1 MPFCGFASLLG
12 SSWVECHPSAIRQP
26 KDPALTLVCL
36 SSFLTKDPVCIVQA
50 TLTLH
55 CKDIVPSGKRK
66 TASDSQRHVASRIL
80 SSTFNNLQPLPTTL
94 IHIHRLS
101 SRLPTFTHFNP
112 LSTTLFWDTFW
123 GTFFCDRL
131 VSYLI
136 SLKCLLFKNISHYGS
151 FSAFLAVP
159 GSALVDLV
167 GMDGVEIS
175 EWLCVADNVIQV
187 WM

>member
-55 CKDIVPSGKRK
+55 CKDIVASGRRK

-94 IHIHRLS
+94 IHIHPLS
-101 SRLPTFTHFNP
+101 STFTHFHTLQPTFNHTFLGHFLGNLFLWP
-112 LSTTLFWDTFW
+112 LSIIFDILEVPAFQKYITLW
-123 GTFFCDRL
+123 
-131 VSYLI
+131 V
-136 SLKCLLFKNISHYGS
+136 LFGIFGCS
-151 FSAFLAVP
+151 
-159 GSALVDLV
+159 
-167 GMDGVEIS
+167 
-175 EWLCVADNVIQV
+175 WLCLGRFGWDGWDGNL
-187 WM
+187 WMALRCW